1 MDTPLIA
8 EMSNASATF
17 SSIVTMSAS
26 STLHDKLQAKLQ
38 VLRLL
43 RTKLGCG
50 GIIKVAL
57 RMSTKM
63 LAKLKAEGKAK
74 IATWNREEVKV
85 RDGTAEDFLRS
96 LLMGLS
102 PGMMLAYWN
111 GILVDGKVVPTVE
124 NPIIIYEGGHRTR
137 WTESIFANITE
148 MDGMTL
154 SYFQANDPV
163 IAKCVEDAI
172 IEMTVSTHPSGVVNE
187 EFVKKDYEESNSKS
201 EHVTPGEIL
210 RVQTTDNRTPL
221 QEDIKRAMR
230 RNIKEKKQ
238 DGNLEI
244 LRAMVH
250 GAAGCTAQ
258 MTMKKG
264 DLMTQ
269 AELTPEQLNKAR
281 TTIAALAS
289 AETGIASLYSATD
302 KETKKVLKRVMARQL
317 DLSVDG
323 VYVAAL
329 ASASTDAARQAV
341 VDDIVEFHRRFFAD
355 KTVWAEVMKDLKKAT
370 VDRSRYPK
378 GSEGPFRAR
387 WQKIVNHL
395 RPIALDAAEGAL
407 PPAQELT
414 A

>member
-1 MDTPLIA
+1 
-8 EMSNASATF
+8 
-17 SSIVTMSAS
+17 MSAS
-26 STLHDKLQAKLQ
+26 STLHAKLH

-50 GIIKVAL
+50 GIVKVPL
-57 RMSTKM
+57 RMSVKR
-63 LAKLKAEGKAK
+63 LAKLMAEGKAK
-74 IATWNREEVKV
+74 IAKWNREEVKV

-96 LLMGLS
+96 LALGLS

-111 GILVDGKVVPTVE
+111 GKLVDGKVVPTVE

-154 SYFQANDPV
+154 SYFQTNDPV
-163 IAKCVEDAI
+163 IAKCVEDAA

-210 RVQTTDNRTPL
+210 RVQTMDNRTPL
-221 QEDIKRAMR
+221 QEDIKRAMT

-244 LRAMVH
+244 LRALVH
-250 GAAGCTAQ
+250 GAAGCTEQ
-258 MTMKKG
+258 MSMKK
-264 DLMTQ
+264 DALMAQ
-269 AELTPEQLNKAR
+269 AELSPEQLNKAR

-289 AETGIASLYSATD
+289 VETGIAGLYED
-302 KETKKVLKRVMARQL
+302 PGKLPKKASIDAKSIHKAKRTLYKRIHDRQL

-323 VYVAAL
+323 VYIAAL
-329 ASASTDAARQAV
+329 ASAPTDAARQAV
-341 VDDIVEFHRRFFAD
+341 VDDIVEFHRRFFSD
-355 KTVWAEVMKDLKKAT
+355 EAEWNGVMKDLKKAT
-370 VDRSRYPK
+370 VERSRYKP
-378 GSEGPFRAR
+378 EGPFRAR
-387 WQKIVNHL
+387 WQKITNRL
-395 RPIALDAAEGAL
+395 RPIALDGAEEGAL